1 MFTSLDHLAIVVANT
16 EEALRIYRDRLGL
29 PFLFTEVL
37 EEQGVRLTHLDLGNC
52 YLQLIEPL
60 TQDHPLRAVL
70 KPGIN
75 PLHHLCLKV
84 NNIPEALQELPSNG
98 IKVRDT
104 TPRRGPNQ
112 RKAVFLDPSSTG
124 DVLFEITSE

>member
-37 EEQGVRLTHLDLGNC
+37 EEQGVRLTHLNLGNC
-52 YLQLIEPL
+52 HLQLIEPL
-60 TQDHPLRAVL
+60 TQDHPLRAAL

-84 NNIPEALQELPSNG
+84 NSVPEALQELPSNG

>member
-16 EEALRIYRDRLGL
+16 EEALRIYQDRLGL

-52 YLQLIEPL
+52 HLQLIEPL
-60 TQDHPLRAVL
+60 RQDHPLREVL
-70 KPGIN
+70 KPGN
-75 PLHHLCLKV
+75 TPLHHLCLKV
-84 NNIPEALQELPSNG
+84 SSVSKALQELPAGG
-98 IKVRDT
+98 IAVRDT

-112 RKAVFLDPSSTG
+112 RKAAFLDPSSTG